1 MIQVDIELKQSW
13 DTLDEAISYFLDLV
27 LELKALQRQPEPP
40 TDLFLSIE
48 TNDTNLNEKVYNKDP
63 SISLKSL

>member
-48 TNDTNLNEKVYNKDP
+48 TGDIDLDEQVYEKDP
-63 SISLKSL
+63 LISLKSL